1 MDDQYLHV
9 MGAATLSLATD
20 VIFIIDAAT
29 LRVTLANRAF
39 TRVLGYS
46 DAEVPQISLH
56 ELIAAD
62 RASVDQ
68 NLARLTSK
76 GEIFLGA
83 RPYRRRDGAVAEM
96 ETRVGITVVDGRTLY
111 CVVARDLT
119 EIRQAEG
126 SLRESQERFKTLA
139 DVAFEGIAITEAGRV
154 VDVNRRCSEILRASP
169 AELLGRSVVDFVAPE
184 SRETVAQHLRS
195 GSEAPYEHIALRADG
210 TRVPVEAQAK
220 NATIGGRNLRVTALR
235 DVSERRRLEE
245 QFRLAQR
252 MESIGRLAGGIA
264 HDFNNLL
271 TVIVSL
277 TKLLQ
282 DAPPEHDSSGDL
294 AQILAAAERASVLT
308 QQLLA
313 FARRQIAQPEVI
325 DLNVLVTNL
334 DSMLRRI
341 IGEDIA
347 FTTVCTPEL
356 GRVRADP
363 GQIEQV
369 LLNLVVNARDAMPA
383 GGELTLETANV
394 TLGEDDAA
402 KHPLVTPGEYVV
414 VSVRD
419 TGVGMDATTLAQI
432 FEPFFTT
439 KGPGKGTGLGLA
451 TCYGIVK
458 QSGGSISVHSE
469 VGQGTIFRIYLPRV
483 WEAAVPRERPA
494 PTAAVGGSETLLVV
508 EDNEMVRRM
517 VVRLLAGEGYQVLEA
532 GDGAEALRVY
542 APRQGLIAL
551 VVTDMILPGMSGKE
565 LADRLRE
572 LRPDLKILFTSGYTE
587 NTIAHQGV
595 VDAGV
600 QFLPKPYLPSA
611 LIEKVRAVLDAK

>member
-20 VIFIIDAAT
+20 VLFIIDAAT
-29 LRVTLANRAF
+29 LRVSLANRAF

-46 DAEVPQISLH
+46 AAEVPQISLH
-56 ELIAAD
+56 DLIAAD
-62 RASVDQ
+62 RASVDN
-68 NLARLTSK
+68 NLAKLSSK

-83 RPYRRRDGAVAEM
+83 RPYRRRDGSVTEM
-96 ETRVGITVVDGRTLY
+96 ETRVGTTVVDGRTLY

-139 DVAFEGIAITEAGRV
+139 DVAFEGIAITEGGRI
-154 VDVNRRCSEILRASP
+154 VDVNRRCSELLGVPRDA
-169 AELLGRSVVDFVAPE
+169 LLGRSVIDFVAPE
-184 SRETVAQHLRS
+184 SRETVAQHFRS
-195 GSEAPYEHIALRADG
+195 GSEAPYEHMALRADG
-210 TRVPVEAQAK
+210 SRVPVEVQAK

-271 TVIVSL
+271 TVILSL

-282 DAPPEHDSSGDL
+282 DAPDDHDSTEDL
-294 AQILAAAERASVLT
+294 AQIQAAADRASVLT
-308 QQLLA
+308 HQLLV
-313 FARRQIAQPEVI
+313 FARRQIAQPEII

-341 IGEDIA
+341 IGEDIS
-347 FTTVCTPEL
+347 FTTVCAREL

-363 GQIEQV
+363 GQVEQV

-383 GGELTLETANV
+383 GGALTLETANV
-394 TLGEDDAA
+394 TLGDDYAA
-402 KHPLVTPGEYVV
+402 KHPLVAPGEYVV
-414 VSVRD
+414 VSVSD
-419 TGVGMDATTLAQI
+419 TGVGMDAATLAQI

-458 QSGGSISVHSE
+458 QNGGSISVYSE
-469 VGQGTIFRIYLPRV
+469 VGKGTVFRIYLPRL
-483 WEAAVPRERPA
+483 WEAASSRERPA
-494 PTAAVGGSETLLVV
+494 PTAAVGGSETVLVV
-508 EDNEMVRRM
+508 EDNDIVRRLA
-517 VVRLLAGEGYQVLEA
+517 VRVLAASGYQVLEA

-542 APRQGLIAL
+542 AAQQGRIAL
-551 VVTDMILPGMSGKE
+551 VITDVVLPGMSGKE
-565 LADRLRE
+565 LADKLRQA
-572 LRPDLKILFTSGYTE
+572 RPDQKILYTSGYSE

-600 QFLPKPYLPSA
+600 HFLPKPYLPSA
-611 LIEKVRAVLDAK
+611 LIEKIRAVLDGA

>member
-1 MDDQYLHV
+1 MDDQYLRV

-20 VIFIIDAAT
+20 VIFIIDPAT
-29 LRVTLANRAF
+29 LRVTLANLAF

-46 DAEVPQISLH
+46 AAEVPQIALH
-56 ELIAAD
+56 ELIAAE

-68 NLARLTSK
+68 NLARLSSK

-83 RPYRRRDGAVAEM
+83 RPYRRRDGSVTEM
-96 ETRVGITVVDGRTLY
+96 ETRVGITVVDGRSLF

-139 DVAFEGIAITEAGRV
+139 DVAFEGIAITEAGRI
-154 VDVNRRCSEILRASP
+154 VDLNRRCSEILGAPP
-169 AELLGRSVVDFVAPE
+169 AALLGRSVIDFVAPE
-184 SRETVAQHLRS
+184 SRETVAQHFRS
-195 GSEAPYEHIALRADG
+195 GSDAPYEHMALRADG
-210 TRVPVEAQAK
+210 TTVPVEVQAK
-220 NATIGGRNLRVTALR
+220 NITIGGRNLRVTALR

-271 TVIVSL
+271 TVILSL

-282 DAPPEHDSSGDL
+282 DAPDHRASSGDL
-294 AQILAAAERASVLT
+294 AQIQLAADRASALT

-334 DSMLRRI
+334 DSMLHRI

-347 FTTVCTPEL
+347 LNTACSPEL

-363 GQIEQV
+363 GQVEQV

-383 GGELTLETANV
+383 GGKLTLETANV
-394 TLGEDDAA
+394 TLGDDYAA
-402 KHPLVTPGEYVV
+402 THPLVSPGEYVM
-414 VSVRD
+414 VSVSD
-419 TGVGMDATTLAQI
+419 NGVGMDAETLEQI

-458 QSGGSISVHSE
+458 QNGGSISVYSE
-469 VGQGTIFRIYLPRV
+469 VGKGTIFKIYLPRV
-483 WEAAVPRERPA
+483 WEAATSRERPA
-494 PTAAVGGSETLLVV
+494 AAIAVGGNETVLVV
-508 EDNEMVRRM
+508 EDNDMVRRLA
-517 VVRLLAGEGYQVLEA
+517 VRVLAGKGYQVLEA

-542 APRQGLIAL
+542 GAHQGSIAL
-551 VVTDMILPGMSGKE
+551 VMTDVVLPGMSGKE
-565 LADRLRE
+565 LVDRLKE
-572 LRPDLKILFTSGYTE
+572 EHADLKVIYTSGYTE
-587 NTIAHQGV
+587 NTIVHQGV
-595 VDAGV
+595 LEPGV
-600 QFLPKPYLPSA
+600 HFLPKPYLPST
-611 LIEKVRAVLDAK
+611 LIEKMRAVLDG

>member
-20 VIFIIDAAT
+20 VLFIIDATT

-46 DAEVPQISLH
+46 AAEVPKISLH

-62 RASVDQ
+62 RASVDS
-68 NLARLTSK
+68 NLAKLTSQ
-76 GEIFLGA
+76 GEIYLGP
-83 RPYRRRDGAVAEM
+83 RPYRRRDGGVTEL

-126 SLRESQERFKTLA
+126 SLRESQQRFETLA
-139 DVAFEGIAITEAGRV
+139 DVAFEGIAITEAGRIV
-154 VDVNRRCSEILRASP
+154 EVNRRCSELLGVPRTA
-169 AELLGRSVVDFVAPE
+169 LLGRSVIDFVAPE
-184 SRETVAQHLRS
+184 SRETVAQHFRS
-195 GSEAPYEHIALRADG
+195 GSEAPYEHMALRADG
-210 TRVPVEAQAK
+210 SRVPVEVQAK
-220 NATIGGRNLRVTALR
+220 NANIGGRNLRVTALR

-271 TVIVSL
+271 TVILSL
-277 TKLLQ
+277 TRLLQ
-282 DAPPEHDSSGDL
+282 DAPADHDSAEDL
-294 AQILAAAERASVLT
+294 AQIQAAADRASVLT
-308 QQLLA
+308 QQLLV
-313 FARRQIAQPEVI
+313 FARRQIAQPEII
-325 DLNVLVTNL
+325 DLNELVTNL

-341 IGEDIA
+341 IGEDIS
-347 FTTVCTPEL
+347 FVTVCGPDL

-363 GQIEQV
+363 GQVEQV

-383 GGELTLETANV
+383 GGKLTLETANV
-394 TLGEDDAA
+394 TLGDDYAA
-402 KHPLVTPGEYVV
+402 KHPLATPGEYVV
-414 VSVRD
+414 VSVSD
-419 TGVGMDATTLAQI
+419 TGVGMDASTLAQI

-458 QSGGSISVHSE
+458 QNGGSISVYSE
-469 VGQGTIFRIYLPRV
+469 VNKGTIFRIYLPRV
-483 WEAAVPRERPA
+483 LEAATSRERPA
-494 PTAAVGGSETLLVV
+494 ATAAVGGSETVLVV
-508 EDNEMVRRM
+508 EDNEIVRRLA
-517 VVRLLAGEGYQVLEA
+517 VRVLAANGYQVLEA
-532 GDGAEALRVY
+532 GDGTEALRIY
-542 APRQGLIAL
+542 AAEQGRIAL
-551 VVTDMILPGMSGKE
+551 VMTDVVLPGISGKE
-565 LADRLRE
+565 LADKLRE
-572 LRPDLKILFTSGYTE
+572 LRPDLKILYTSGYTE

-595 VDAGV
+595 VDAGLH
-600 QFLPKPYLPSA
+600 FLAKPYLPSA
-611 LIEKVRAVLDAK
+611 LVEKIRAVLDGA